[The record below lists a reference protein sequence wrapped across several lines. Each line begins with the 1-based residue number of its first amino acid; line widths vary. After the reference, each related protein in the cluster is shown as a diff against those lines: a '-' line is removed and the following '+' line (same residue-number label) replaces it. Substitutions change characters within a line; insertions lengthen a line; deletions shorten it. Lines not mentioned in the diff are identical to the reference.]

1 MDSPLLSPRIET
13 CGTSEAPSTKFALP
27 PDPEPRSTGCWMVTV
42 DRNLDCMPSDEQ
54 RYLKNPC
61 IYRLPAFIT
70 KLNSDAY
77 QPHVVSFGPYHH
89 GEDHL
94 VPMEEHKH
102 RACDRFLERSGKSLE
117 PFFESLRDAA
127 RDLKESY
134 DALNGKWK
142 EDRGDHFLELMIRD
156 GCFMLEIMRATT
168 AEKEKNDYAP
178 NDPIFSTHRLAYI
191 TPYIRR
197 DMLMLENQLPMLVL
211 YQLVAVESNGEERDE
226 YINKTNNLV
235 LSFYSLDT
243 SITGMGRCLHVADVF
258 RKGRLREPQKVQH
271 KKINVG
277 PEAGEVII
285 FSRDHV
291 YGRYFSFFST
301 KQVVSTRQQSR
312 TQCAGFTATT
322 QGDKSSLDTCIPGMG
337 HVVDVFRKCLPKKT
351 KEVQHGI
358 IRSATELK
366 ETGIQFQKS
375 LTRSLKDISF
385 ARGVLKLPAIM
396 VDDTTK
402 SELLNLMTFERL
414 HIGTGNEITSY
425 TKFMDN
431 IINNERDVALL
442 HAQGIIQ
449 NSIGC
454 DDAVAD
460 LFNSLCKEVTVGPNS
475 SLDAVQ
481 KKISEYCEKPW
492 NRWRANLRHTY
503 FGSPWSALS
512 LIAAIFLFALT
523 IIQTI
528 FIVLTYY

>member
-277 PEAGEVII
+277 PEAGE
-285 FSRDHV
+285 
-291 YGRYFSFFST
+291 
-301 KQVVSTRQQSR
+301 
-312 TQCAGFTATT
+312 
-322 QGDKSSLDTCIPGMG
+322 GDKSSLDTCIPGMG